1 MSPSSSSDEDDR
13 LSARSPSSVPRL
25 RGAANYTTWKATLSA
40 VLLGRGLLSLVTSS
54 TKPLP
59 ASDDRLKWERRNEKA
74 YAAIFLSLD
83 PVVTASL
90 PADLAP
96 YDAAALWAQLSTS
109 YASSNGARKAAL
121 LGLLVNTKL
130 AEGADPL
137 KHLAFLLATYKD
149 LIATGLAL
157 DDHSFALIAL
167 HSLPGSYQ
175 PVTGSLFHQTSVSS
189 TDVFSAIQAE
199 VQRRAGI
206 GAAGRNKT
214 TSTALA
220 TTSAPR
226 NTRDKDR
233 LQNDPNAYCEEHQA
247 HGHATENCFVR
258 FRKDAAAR
266 VASRSSGPRTASVA
280 VATAASS
287 EPEIASAF
295 VATASAYI
303 AVGQRDAASF
313 WLDSCASDHMVFD
326 RRLLDDLSPSSGA
339 VQVGDNRSI
348 SITHTGSVQLVGA
361 SGKTIRLKNVLLV
374 PDLGRNLVSVGRLE
388 AAGFALK
395 FGNGRVTVHPSPT
408 APASIDGARKDF
420 IYVLHVVRPASFG
433 APRSATA
440 SAALATSS
448 EALRSWHHR
457 LGHLNVR
464 DVAKMAADGAIPGVS
479 FSRADVDDFFC
490 NACHLGKA

>member
-96 YDAAALWAQLSTS
+96 YDAAALCAQLSTS

-121 LGLLVNTKL
+121 LELLVNTKL

-175 PVTGSLFHQTSVSS
+175 PVTGSLASRIRARSSLLAQAERLSVSRTS
-189 TDVFSAIQAE
+189 FSSLTS
-199 VQRRAGI
+199 
-206 GAAGRNKT
+206 AATSSRSVASRPLASPSSLAT
-214 TSTALA
+214 VALRSIPRLPHLPASTALA
-220 TTSAPR
+220 RILSTSC
-226 NTRDKDR
+226 T
-233 LQNDPNAYCEEHQA
+233 
-247 HGHATENCFVR
+247 
-258 FRKDAAAR
+258 
-266 VASRSSGPRTASVA
+266 S
-280 VATAASS
+280 
-287 EPEIASAF
+287 
-295 VATASAYI
+295 
-303 AVGQRDAASF
+303 
-313 WLDSCASDHMVFD
+313 FD
-326 RRLLDDLSPSSGA
+326 RRLL
-339 VQVGDNRSI
+339 
-348 SITHTGSVQLVGA
+348 
-361 SGKTIRLKNVLLV
+361 
-374 PDLGRNLVSVGRLE
+374 
-388 AAGFALK
+388 
-395 FGNGRVTVHPSPT
+395 
-408 APASIDGARKDF
+408 
-420 IYVLHVVRPASFG
+420 VRPALL
-433 APRSATA
+433 PP
-440 SAALATSS
+440 L
-448 EALRSWHHR
+448 LH
-457 LGHLNVR
+457 
-464 DVAKMAADGAIPGVS
+464 
-479 FSRADVDDFFC
+479 SRP
-490 NACHLGKA
+490 LLKP